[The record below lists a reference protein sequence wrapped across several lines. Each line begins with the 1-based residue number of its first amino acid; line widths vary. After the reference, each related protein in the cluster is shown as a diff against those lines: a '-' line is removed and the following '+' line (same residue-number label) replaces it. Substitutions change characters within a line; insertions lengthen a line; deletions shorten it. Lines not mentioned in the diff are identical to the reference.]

1 MQPAFGLRREN
12 CVILLIIWVYRT
24 YCAPCAHNS
33 QGGRHMKRVL
43 ALMIALM
50 LAIPGIAFSEDASV
64 DEIVIDDDGMLTAK
78 GT

>member
-1 MQPAFGLRREN
+1 
-12 CVILLIIWVYRT
+12 
-24 YCAPCAHNS
+24 
-33 QGGRHMKRVL
+33 MKRVL